1 VTPERWRRAVELFG
15 EAVELPAGER
25 EAFLAAECGDDAALA
40 ADVRRMVEADARP
53 NPLVDAPLVEG
64 LLTTPTE
71 PFEPSLVGR
80 RVAGYELT
88 EKLGAGGM
96 GEVYLARD
104 AKLRRRVAVKLLRDR
119 FTRDPGR
126 MARFE
131 REAYAASALSHPC
144 VLHVY
149 EFGEHE
155 GRHYIVT
162 EYVEGPTLRQR
173 IAEGVKPSEALR
185 IAMQVAEA
193 VAAAHGAGVIHRD
206 IKPENIVV
214 RPDGYVKVLDFGI
227 AKLTESEK
235 QAGADAARTETGL
248 VIGTAR
254 YMSPE
259 QARGLEVDARTDVWS
274 IGVVLYEMLTGRPP
288 FDGPSNTD
296 VLVSVLERE
305 PEPLTRYLPA
315 PAELQ
320 RIVGKALQKQREQ
333 RYAAAADLALDL
345 ESLRHELIRDG
356 DTAPRTEGAA
366 TDGGDGAHGRQ
377 TRTLSS
383 AEYVV
388 EGVKRHKTKAV
399 VAACLALLAAAG
411 IFVGARLFGRPA
423 RPTATFREG
432 GKEKLTTSGKAYL
445 AAVSP
450 DGKYVAYVSDEA
462 GKSSIRLR
470 QTATK
475 TDVLRATSDDGFFWR
490 LSFSPDGNYIYYV
503 HHLNEITPT
512 SLFRMPVLGGEPR
525 KVSERAYSA
534 ATFSPDG
541 RRIAFIRENHPTVD
555 ECALVV
561 ANADGS
567 DERVV
572 AARRRP
578 DWLAEPAWSPD
589 GETIACILRN
599 SALPALSFGSAMRIV
614 TVPASGGEPAQLG
627 SQPWGAV
634 LMLAWLPRGE
644 GLVANAVDTESGKPQ
659 LWHVAYPGGEARRV
673 TSDLSGFNGVG
684 MTADGQTLVTV
695 QETTIS
701 NIWVSPDASPAHAR
715 PVTTGTGVLAGAYGL
730 DWTPA
735 GRLLY
740 SSTESGSWDVWE
752 LDSSTGGR
760 RRLTDDPRQ
769 EWGAQA
775 TPDGRSVVFRSNREG
790 RWNLY
795 VMDAAGGNVR
805 RLTSGEFDD
814 FASVSPDGAWV
825 FYMSSVGGKFS
836 LWKVPLA
843 GGEAALVTDREVMGP
858 SLSPDGKLVVCFLRG
873 GGADGHMTF
882 GIFSAEDG
890 SLVKT
895 LEPPKFFNFGLGW
908 TRDGRALTYLAS
920 QDGPS
925 NIWRR
930 PLNGGPAQPLT
941 DVKTEE
947 VLSYAWSRDGS
958 RFACARGTVAS
969 DVLSIT
975 NAPN

>member
-1 VTPERWRRAVELFG
+1 MTPERWRRVAELFG

-25 EAFLAAECGDDAALA
+25 EAFLAAECGGDDALA
-40 ADVRRMVEADARP
+40 AEVRRMVEADARP
-53 NPLVDAPLVEG
+53 NPLVDSPLVEG
-64 LLTTPTE
+64 LLAHPNE
-71 PFEPSLVGR
+71 QSEPSLVGR
-80 RVAGYELT
+80 NVAGYELT
-88 EKLGAGGM
+88 ERLGAGGM

-104 AKLRRRVAVKLLRDR
+104 ARLRRKVAVKLLREQ
-119 FTRDPGR
+119 FTRDPDR

-155 GRHYIVT
+155 GRRYIVA
-162 EYVEGPTLRQR
+162 EYVEGQTLRQR
-173 IAEGVKPSEALR
+173 IAAGLKLSEALR
-185 IAMQVAEA
+185 VATQVAEA
-193 VAAAHGAGVIHRD
+193 VAAAHGAGVVHRD
-206 IKPENIVV
+206 IKPENVMV
-214 RPDGYVKVLDFGI
+214 RPDGYVKILDFGI
-227 AKLTESEK
+227 AKLAEPEEARGPAT
-235 QAGADAARTETGL
+235 ARTETGV
-248 VIGTAR
+248 VIGTVK

-259 QARGLEVDARTDVWS
+259 QARGLRVDERTDVWS

-305 PEPLTRYLPA
+305 PEPLARYLPGA

-320 RIVGKALQKQREQ
+320 RIVGKTLRKRREQ
-333 RYAAAADLALDL
+333 RYQSAADLALDL
-345 ESLRHELIRDG
+345 ESLRHELIRG
-356 DTAPRTEGAA
+356 GETGARAPGAG
-366 TDGGDGAHGRQ
+366 TDGGGAAVARQ
-377 TRTLSS
+377 TGALSD
-383 AEYVV
+383 AGQVV
-388 EGVKRHKTKAV
+388 EVVKRHKWKVAA
-399 VAACLALLAAAG
+399 AACLVLLITGLFISMHLPKRRLSPAG
-411 IFVGARLFGRPA
+411 
-423 RPTATFREG
+423 FREG
-432 GKEKLTTSGKAYL
+432 RKEKLTNSGKAFL

-462 GKSSIRLR
+462 GKSAVRLR

-490 LSFSPDGNYIYYV
+490 LSFSPDGDYVYYV
-503 HHLNEITPT
+503 HHVNEVTPT
-512 SLFRMPVLGGEPR
+512 SLYRMPVLGGEAR

-541 RRIAFIRENHPTVD
+541 RRIAFIRENHPTAD

-561 ANADGS
+561 ANADGT

-578 DWLAEPAWSPD
+578 DWLAEPAWSPA

-599 SALPALSFGSAMRIV
+599 SALPALSFGSPMRIV
-614 TVPASGGEPAQLG
+614 SVPASGGEPAQLG
-627 SQPWGAV
+627 TQPWGAV
-634 LMLAWLPRGE
+634 QQLAWLPRGQ
-644 GLVANAVDTESGKPQ
+644 GLVANAVDVESGKPQ
-659 LWHVAYPGGEARRV
+659 LWHVSYPGGEARRV
-673 TSDLSGFNGVG
+673 TGDLTGFNGVS
-684 MTADGQTLVTV
+684 MTADGKTLVTV
-695 QETTIS
+695 QETTVS
-701 NIWVSPDASPAHAR
+701 NIWVSPDSSPARAR
-715 PVTTGTGVLAGAYGL
+715 QLTTGTGVMAGAYGL

-740 SSTESGSWDVWE
+740 SSTEGGSWDVWE
-752 LDSSTGGR
+752 LDPSTGGR

-769 EWGAQA
+769 EWGAQG

-790 RWNLY
+790 RWNIY
-795 VMDAAGGNVR
+795 AMDAAGGGVR

-836 LWKVPLA
+836 LWKVPVA
-843 GGEAALVTDREVMGP
+843 GGEPALVTDRQMMGP
-858 SLSPDGKLVVCFLRG
+858 SLSPDGRLVVGFVRG
-873 GGADGHMTF
+873 EGADGHMAL
-882 GIFSAEDG
+882 GIFSTEDG
-890 SLVKT
+890 SLVQT

-908 TRDGRALTYLAS
+908 TRDGRALTYLAG

-925 NIWRR
+925 NVWRR
-930 PLNGGPAQPLT
+930 PLDGGPAEALT
-941 DVKTEE
+941 DVKNEE
-947 VLSYAWSRDGS
+947 VLSYDWSRDGS
-958 RFACARGTVAS
+958 RFAYSRGTVTY
-969 DVLSIT
+969 DVISIA